1 MKVFIKLSVFFI
13 CFSFYG
19 QNGDINLLKKIN
31 GSYTPNGG
39 KVMTFVTNSDN
50 PVAFGLP
57 VGLFVTGKITKDKNM
72 VWNSYEMLSATLI
85 NGTITAG
92 LKFGIDRDRPFVTY
106 PNDITKYTK
115 AGSHS
120 FPSGHTSMA
129 FATATSISLCYPK
142 WYIIAPAYAWAS
154 AVGYSRM
161 YLGVHYPTD
170 VLAGALIGTASS
182 IGTHYL
188 FKFFRTKCMKKEE
201 KI

>member
-1 MKVFIKLSVFFI
+1 MKTFVKLFVFFI
-13 CFSFYG
+13 CFTSYS
-19 QNGDINLLKKIN
+19 QNDDINLLKKIN

-39 KVMTFVTNSDN
+39 KVMTVVTDSDN

-57 VGLFVTGKITKDKNM
+57 VGLFVTGKLTKDKNM

-106 PNDITKYTK
+106 PNDIIKYTK

-188 FKFFRTKCMKKEE
+188 FKFLRTKYMKTEV